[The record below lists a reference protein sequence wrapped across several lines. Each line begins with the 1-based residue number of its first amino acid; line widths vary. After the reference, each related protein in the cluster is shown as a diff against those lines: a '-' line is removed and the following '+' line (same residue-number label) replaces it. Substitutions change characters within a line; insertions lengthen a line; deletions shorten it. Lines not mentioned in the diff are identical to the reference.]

1 MSSSARPPA
10 GMEYKSA
17 PTMLAPRPGPA
28 AAKVGSPA
36 RSGMTKV
43 DSAGQVVALVAVTG
57 VEDDANDVIEPGAF
71 RRTLRERQVQGVLG
85 HDWNRP
91 VAQAVEVV
99 ELMPGDPR
107 LPRTA
112 PDGTPWPP
120 EAGALRVKARY
131 LLATK
136 DGREAYEVAK
146 AFGAE
151 QGFSIGYRVRHA
163 RKVGRVRH
171 IDDLDLYEFSPV
183 LHGAN
188 RFARLLSIKGGSAPR
203 LETKATTGVVA
214 ARHRVGGMPTAS
226 PCAVCGR
233 PAASV
238 VGGGLRPGES
248 LVCPRCV
255 EVAAN
260 DSGTAVLDADDIAAA
275 YRLTEDEVTSEE
287 AYEQALADD
296 VEWELLP
303 DGTPTR
309 STGNTRRGGR
319 AWAGRTAGTAWGR
332 P

>member
-1 MSSSARPPA
+1 MVTMSSSARPPA
-10 GMEYKSA
+10 GLEHKSA

-28 AAKVGSPA
+28 AVEVGSAA
-36 RSGMTKV
+36 RSGVTEV
-43 DSAGQVVALVAVTG
+43 DGAGQVVALVAVTG
-57 VEDDANDVIEPGAF
+57 TVDDVNDVIEPGAF
-71 RRTLRERQVQGVLG
+71 RRSLRERQVKGVLG
-85 HDWNRP
+85 HDWLRA
-91 VAQAVEVV
+91 VAVAKKAV

-188 RFARLLSIKGGSAPR
+188 RLARLVSIKGGPAPR
-203 LETKATTGVVA
+203 LEYKATSGVA
-214 ARHRVGGMPTAS
+214 AVQRRAGGMPTAS
-226 PCAVCGR
+226 PCSVCGR
-233 PAASV
+233 PAAAV
-238 VGGGLRPGES
+238 VPGGLRAGGT
-248 LVCPRCV
+248 LICPRCL
-255 EVAAN
+255 EVADDHTA
-260 DSGTAVLDADDIAAA
+260 TAVLDADDIAAA
-275 YRLTEDEVTSEE
+275 YRLTEDELTSEE
-287 AYEQALADD
+287 EYEQALDAE
-296 VEWELLP
+296 VEWDLLA
-303 DGTPTR
+303 DGTLTR
-309 STGNTRRGGR
+309 STGSTRRGGR
-319 AWAGRTAGTAWGR
+319 AWGR
-332 P
+332 